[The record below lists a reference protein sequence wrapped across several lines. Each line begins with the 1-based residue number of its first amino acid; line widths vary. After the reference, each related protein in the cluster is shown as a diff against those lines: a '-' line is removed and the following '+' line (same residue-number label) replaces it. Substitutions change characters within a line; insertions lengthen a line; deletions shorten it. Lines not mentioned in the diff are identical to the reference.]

1 MFNTPFLS
9 TPPQL
14 SCPQECGSQHAVQQR
29 ALWSLELYFYLI
41 LFNYYLH
48 EQVGLRER
56 QPSYPSHRDPMGRA
70 LERNCV
76 CARWSLR
83 KVGREERVLVSISTP
98 VPISSLPSQPRPRLC
113 ISVRAERILFF
124 PLVLPWITIPFGAPF
139 L

>member
-1 MFNTPFLS
+1 MFNTPFLFP
-9 TPPQL
+9 PPQL

-76 CARWSLR
+76 CALVPEKGWE
-83 KVGREERVLVSISTP
+83 GRTGPGEYFHPCPHFPSP
-98 VPISSLPSQPRPRLC
+98 LPTQ
-113 ISVRAERILFF
+113 
-124 PLVLPWITIPFGAPF
+124 T
-139 L
+139 